1 MNHILLRF
9 SRDRESRQ
17 CLAYCTVCVSTLLYY
32 ISQVIWV
39 SKYSTGW
46 WPHIRWGRL
55 EMKLP
60 RPNYTKL
67 DPFFCK
73 KGGVYIFQSKA
84 FFLGSRRSLFSALG
98 TVCQKWGGFSK
109 KEGVFYALECFSNVM
124 LRDMLAVKYKDKKTK
139 KCKGFVW
146 EKLLPLMNV

>member
-1 MNHILLRF
+1 MQIKTNFRNAKILRT
-9 SRDRESRQ
+9 SV
-17 CLAYCTVCVSTLLYY
+17 TVRPLPYFSTLLYY

-67 DPFFCK
+67 DPVFCK

-84 FFLGSRRSLFSALG
+84 FFLGSRRSLFWALG

-109 KEGVFYALECFSNVM
+109 KEGGFYALECFSNVM
-124 LRDMLAVKYKDKKTK
+124 LRDMLAVKYKEKTN

-146 EKLLPLMNV
+146 